1 MICWPDLNLLRKI
14 GTKRRMDASKMTRC
28 DLKPHLNTA
37 QIRSHSVFA
46 VYTHATS
53 VFMCMRH
60 TVPDVCEKILL
71 VDSVIASYLDS
82 TEHFRH
88 KVLAKIKDS
97 IACMLHWQCNPRMHC
112 NKLKVSDARREKEV
126 LIVAQIVE
134 HGINNAMVMGLIPRE
149 CMNWIKVSA
158 KCKNVTCNAHWR
170 SISSD
175 L

>member
-14 GTKRRMDASKMTRC
+14 GTLRGESDASKMTRC

-97 IACMLHWQCNPRMHC
+97 IACMHALLAMQ
-112 NKLKVSDARREKEV
+112 SQDALQQTQSE
-126 LIVAQIVE
+126 
-134 HGINNAMVMGLIPRE
+134 
-149 CMNWIKVSA
+149 W
-158 KCKNVTCNAHWR
+158 CKKGEGSVNCCSNSRAWH
-170 SISSD
+170 
-175 L
+175 